1 MQISGYISDRLR
13 SQYFR
18 DDYLAGMDKPL
29 EELKSFIG
37 IGFDDVRMLG
47 VYGIG
52 GISKTTI
59 GKVIYNLISCHFDGF
74 SFLPNVR
81 EQSIH
86 QLQKKTSN

>member
-59 GKVIYNLISCHFDGF
+59 GKGIYNLISCHFDGF